1 MESGFFGI
9 FALPAV
15 RCTGLSAG
23 LCLPIARIIVGSHTH
38 HRLRPLNKAARV
50 ELQLHMVGQI
60 RHVAMTAL
68 GQPLPQLVLAC
79 SRHPCGTCHATS
91 GKALGQSG
99 LFD

>member
-1 MESGFFGI
+1 MKPGIFGI
-9 FALPAV
+9 FVRPAV
-15 RCTGLSAG
+15 RCAGLSTS
-23 LCLPIARIIVGSHTH
+23 LNPPIARIIVGSHTH

-60 RHVAMTAL
+60 CHVAMTAL

-79 SRHPCGTCHATS
+79 SRHPCGTRHTTS